1 MADPSSGADAQGNS
15 AQERPQVSHDA
26 AVHRFFVT
34 VDGVDGVVD
43 YHREG
48 AVMVLTHTTVPA
60 AIGGRGIAG
69 QLVKAAFD
77 HARTQGWRVRPACTY
92 ASAWAKRHPEY
103 LPLIE

>member
-1 MADPSSGADAQGNS
+1 MTESSSGADAQEIP
-15 AQERPQVSHDA
+15 AQEPSHVSHDPA
-26 AVHRFFVT
+26 AHRFTVT

-77 HARTQGWRVRPACTY
+77 HARSQGWKVRPACTY
-92 ASAWAKRHPEY
+92 AAAWAKRHPEY